1 MIAAFLFYFY
11 ATLKNRILARL
22 RRLRQPKYLIPAL
35 AGGLYVYFAFIHQS
49 FIRVRSRGQPDIRL
63 DFSAAGSMETAFA
76 FGLLIFVLLPWI
88 LPARGGGITFT
99 AAEVQFLFPAPL
111 RRRTLL
117 HFRIAKGQLG
127 IIFGVLIST
136 LVFGQGRSLLRTP
149 YLASGL
155 WIVYS
160 FLALYRMGVAMA
172 QASLSEHGWSAVKRQ
187 LWTLAGLAGIIVCI
201 LVWIRWFIPVPP
213 VLRDSAP
220 EDLLE
225 WFSRLLQAGPLYYLL
240 LPFRA
245 LLRPAL
251 SRDGTSFLL
260 SLAPALMLLAL
271 SYLWVIRS
279 DASFEEASLERSEKA
294 AQRIEARKRGL
305 LPAEALRSGRARR
318 PPFRLASEGFPFVA
332 FFWKNLISSG
342 RVRVSRL
349 LALALA
355 ITGATVWVASGGS
368 SSSSIVP
375 AMIGGAAAGIALF
388 VAIMGPV
395 VIRDDLRN
403 DLLHLDLIKTYPV
416 PGWSVVLGEVMAP
429 AAVLACTEWFLLFL
443 AVCFLPGL
451 GNHALPPYQR
461 VVFGMCAAVLLPC
474 FSLLG
479 VLIQNAAA
487 LLMPGWIHLG
497 KEHQQGIEAM
507 GQRLIMAGATG
518 LVLLFAVIPAAILFS
533 MVFLS
538 AYWLIGLAVAP
549 IASMVAAIG
558 LLIEA
563 AVAIVWL
570 GRLFDSF
577 DASLEIETTGI

>member
-11 ATLKNRILARL
+11 ASLKNRILARM

-35 AGGLYVYFAFIHQS
+35 AGGLYLYFAFIHHS
-49 FIRVRSRGQPDIRL
+49 FILVKSRGQPDMRL
-63 DFSAAGSMETAFA
+63 DLSPAGSMETVFA
-76 FGLLIFVLLPWI
+76 FVLLILVLLPWI
-88 LPARGGGITFT
+88 LPARVGGITFT

-136 LVFGQGRSLLRTP
+136 LIFGQGRSLLRTP
-149 YLASGL
+149 YLAAGL

-160 FLALYRMGVAMA
+160 FLALYRMGASMA
-172 QASLSEHGWSAVKRQ
+172 QASLAEHGLSGVKRQ
-187 LWTLAGLAGIIVCI
+187 LWTLAGLAGMIFCV
-201 LVWIRWFIPVPP
+201 LVWIKWFIPAPP
-213 VLRDSAP
+213 ALQDSAP
-220 EDLLE
+220 EALLD
-225 WFSRLLQAGPLYYLL
+225 WFTRLLQAGPLYYLL

-251 SRDGTSFLL
+251 AQDATSFLL
-260 SLAPALMLLAL
+260 SLAPALFLLAL

-279 DASFEEASLERSEKA
+279 DASFEEASLDRSEKA
-294 AQRIEARKRGL
+294 AQRIEAHKRGL
-305 LPAEALRSGRARR
+305 MPADLRSRRARR
-318 PPFRLASEGFPFVA
+318 PPFRLVPEGFPFVA
-332 FFWKNLISSG
+332 IFWKNLISSG
-342 RVRVSRL
+342 RLRVSRM
-349 LALALA
+349 LALVLA
-355 ITGATVWVASGGS
+355 IAAATAWAASGGS
-368 SSSSIVP
+368 SGSSIVP
-375 AMIGGAAAGIALF
+375 TMIGGAAFGIALF

-395 VIRDDLRN
+395 VMRDDLRN

-429 AAVLACTEWFLLFL
+429 AAVLACMEWFLLFL
-443 AVCFLPGL
+443 AGCFLPGL

-461 VVFGMCAAVLLPC
+461 VVFGICAAVLLPC

-479 VLIQNAAA
+479 VLIQNAAV

-497 KEHQQGIEAM
+497 KEHQHGIEAM
-507 GQRLIMAGATG
+507 GQRLITAGATG
-518 LVLLFAVIPAAILFS
+518 LILLFAVIPAAILFS

-538 AYWLIGLAVAP
+538 AYWLIGLAIAP
-549 IASMVAAIG
+549 IASLVAAIG

-563 AVAIVWL
+563 GVAIVWL

-577 DASLEIETTGI
+577 DASLELETTGI